1 MAGMDAAAMDQSLTQ
16 TDEIPDPSRRR
27 WALVACPREYR
38 WVRGEEIIGSA

>member
-1 MAGMDAAAMDQSLTQ
+1 MDQSLTIFPGQ
-16 TDEIPDPSRRR
+16 TDEVPDPSRRR